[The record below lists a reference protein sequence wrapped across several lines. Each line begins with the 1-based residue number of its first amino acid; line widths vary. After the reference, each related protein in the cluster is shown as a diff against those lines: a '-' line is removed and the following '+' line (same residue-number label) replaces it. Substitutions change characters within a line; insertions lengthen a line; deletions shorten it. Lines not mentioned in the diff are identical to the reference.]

1 MVNRSNRFI
10 INEEDLLL
18 FMEKYTK
25 LLSSVS
31 YFKNLGPADLV
42 RIINS
47 GQLKR
52 YRKDKYIYFKEDPG
66 AGMYVLFS
74 GKVHLCNYNC
84 DGQAHIFSAIEPVT
98 MFNEV
103 TAIDGGPNPATA
115 LAIRDCLTWNI
126 GYEAFENLVK
136 QYPDPVVGLA
146 MMRVLAGR
154 TRELITLCGDLT
166 FRTVVSR
173 CAKLILELSDNGAN
187 SIDRSEFPLADL
199 SGLIATAPESVSR
212 SLSWLDKQGLI
223 KTERNLI
230 SVIKAD
236 ELLEIVT
243 IESG

>member
-10 INEEDLLL
+10 INKEDRLL

-52 YRKDKYIYFKEDPG
+52 YRKDKYIYFKEEPS

-84 DGQAHIFSAIEPVT
+84 DGQSQILSAIEPVT

-115 LAIRDCLTWNI
+115 IAIKDCLTWNI

-166 FRTVVSR
+166 FRTVISR